1 MISYCS
7 SALNSSSS
15 SIVGYFM
22 SIPIKKLQHH
32 NPARWGRILCRNQ
45 IHRRNSWGKRKWERK
60 ESQKCAPSGIR
71 TRVSRLGSVNAN
83 HYTNSALKG
92 SCPFGFSDSHGRPK
106 TTCHQYSV
114 DMGSGGKTK
123 GKRQAHS
130 SKREWKRMRAIKN
143 RMKDLDQIQVNGS
156 GKC

>member
-22 SIPIKKLQHH
+22 SIPKTNSNIITRLVGVVSFVGTRFTVGTHGEKENGREKRVKK
-32 NPARWGRILCRNQ
+32 R
-45 IHRRNSWGKRKWERK
+45 
-60 ESQKCAPSGIR
+60 APSGIR

-83 HYTNSALKG
+83 HYTNSALKE

-106 TTCHQYSV
+106 PLAINTRLTWVVEAKPRASARLIRAR
-114 DMGSGGKTK
+114 GSGSVCVLS
-123 GKRQAHS
+123 RIA
-130 SKREWKRMRAIKN
+130 
-143 RMKDLDQIQVNGS
+143 
-156 GKC
+156 

>member
-22 SIPIKKLQHH
+22 SIPKTNSNIITRLVGVVSFVGTRFTVGTHGEKE
-32 NPARWGRILCRNQ
+32 NGRE
-45 IHRRNSWGKRKWERK
+45 KRVK
-60 ESQKCAPSGIR
+60 KCAPSGIR